1 MPVTSE
7 HMWPGG
13 APADQSAARR
23 LCQGHDSTHRAN
35 PDCCAWQLDDRG
47 FVSKIW
53 PTRLL
58 LLHDLAADTLRVDM
72 NPTTAEG
79 RACCST
85 YSSRANLHYLFGAL
99 HGMVNC
105 ALNSDADLV
114 SEHQEQLLHTR

>member
-1 MPVTSE
+1 
-7 HMWPGG
+7 
-13 APADQSAARR
+13 
-23 LCQGHDSTHRAN
+23 
-35 PDCCAWQLDDRG
+35 
-47 FVSKIW
+47 
-53 PTRLL
+53 
-58 LLHDLAADTLRVDM
+58 M